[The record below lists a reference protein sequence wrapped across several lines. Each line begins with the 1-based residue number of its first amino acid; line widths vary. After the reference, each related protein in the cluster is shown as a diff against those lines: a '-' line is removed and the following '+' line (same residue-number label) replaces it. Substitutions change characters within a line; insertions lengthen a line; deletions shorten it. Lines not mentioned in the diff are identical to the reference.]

1 MDNKR
6 KAAQDAAGQSKR
18 QRLETPAPRE
28 GREGS
33 SSGLSSVHSPPQAG
47 QSVPNSLPASQSP
60 QHYEDQD
67 SDDSDA
73 PLSEAA
79 VPAQNSTSGKRP
91 KATSSAKTPYSG
103 SYPAT
108 DLDGTATPERS
119 KTSQKGVGMA
129 RTVLSNVNPPE
140 GSSMFNRHTMGSSPD
155 ISLAK
160 VQQRH
165 KDALQAET
173 AELHKEQRSVVP
185 SKQPRRVKAEEL
197 EETLDVLAQ
206 GMPMDAS
213 ALSADL
219 NKGPEKERPAMA
231 EERQRIIV
239 FHTVSNSE
247 LPLTPATLIILT
259 GLKNIFQKQLP
270 KMPREYIARL
280 VFDREHWSMAIVKR
294 GYQVVGGITY
304 RPFQQRGF
312 AEIVFCAIT
321 GTEQVRVSW
330 VVCAG
335 RLS

>member
-1 MDNKR
+1 M
-6 KAAQDAAGQSKR
+6 
-18 QRLETPAPRE
+18 
-28 GREGS
+28 
-33 SSGLSSVHSPPQAG
+33 
-47 QSVPNSLPASQSP
+47 PNSLQSS
-60 QHYEDQD
+60 QHYEEPD
-67 SDDSDA
+67 SDSDA

-103 SYPAT
+103 SYPQTAS
-108 DLDGTATPERS
+108 DGTATPERS

-129 RTVLSNVNPPE
+129 RTVVPGTANPE
-140 GSSMFNRHTMGSSPD
+140 GSTLFNRHTMGSSPD
-155 ISLAK
+155 VSLAK

-173 AELHKEQRSVVP
+173 AEMHKEQRSVIP
-185 SKQPRRVKAEEL
+185 SKQPRRVKAEEM

-206 GMPMDAS
+206 GMPMDAN
-213 ALSADL
+213 AISADL
-219 NKGPEKERPAMA
+219 AKGPEKERPAMA

-239 FHTVSNSE
+239 FRTVSNSE

-304 RPFQQRGF
+304 RPFEQRGF

-321 GTEQVRVSW
+321 GTEQVRVSRA
-330 VVCAG
+330 VSLSDAG
-335 RLS
+335 